1 MAGLY
6 LHCWI
11 SAYIFST
18 LVGQYGLYSTRLWSC
33 WENNFKIYIK
43 IGWLDTT
50 NWSSCLLLWLFELCR
65 HRKKCMFCS
74 LWFHFAPLTFLPSFL
89 FAYPI
94 SFTTQVQDKKVKRVS
109 VMNLDTSQ
117 SLGSSTAIAST
128 SSSKTP
134 LPNGGCS
141 DKFNC
146 LNTNISFPPGGC
158 PSLRLPVVS
167 NQPLII

>member
-1 MAGLY
+1 MKLLY
-6 LHCWI
+6 QQNASWRELERQDVPVTRHPEFRYKTEFQSHEPEFDYLKSLEIEEKINKIKWCQT
-11 SAYIFST
+11 SNNALSLLST
-18 LVGQYGLYSTRLWSC
+18 NDKT
-33 WENNFKIYIK
+33 IK
-43 IGWLDTT
+43 YW
-50 NWSSCLLLWLFELCR
+50 
-65 HRKKCMFCS
+65 K
-74 LWFHFAPLTFLPSFL
+74 
-89 FAYPI
+89 
-94 SFTTQVQDKKVKRVS
+94 VQDKKVKRVS

>member
-1 MAGLY
+1 
-6 LHCWI
+6 
-11 SAYIFST
+11 
-18 LVGQYGLYSTRLWSC
+18 
-33 WENNFKIYIK
+33 
-43 IGWLDTT
+43 
-50 NWSSCLLLWLFELCR
+50 
-65 HRKKCMFCS
+65 MFCS
-74 LWFHFAPLTFLPSFL
+74 LWFYFSPLLYMVEIFAAGTKCHLFYLLT
-89 FAYPI
+89 PI

-167 NQPLII
+167 YNQLLII